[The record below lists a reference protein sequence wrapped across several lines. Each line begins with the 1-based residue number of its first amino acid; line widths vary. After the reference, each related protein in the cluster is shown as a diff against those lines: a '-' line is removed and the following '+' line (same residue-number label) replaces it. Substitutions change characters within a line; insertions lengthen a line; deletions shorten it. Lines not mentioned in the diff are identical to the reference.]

1 MKTLFKALFV
11 MAALFTVLS
20 LLGGF
25 ALLRGLGDSS
35 DFHVVMNGH
44 EMFWDSDLGDLIGAG
59 VGLLI
64 AGVVVCVVVPLALL
78 LGLALPLL
86 ILGGLLAAG
95 VAAMLGLGALLGSP
109 LILLGLILFF
119 VLRNRNRQKAAIVP
133 PAPEPRL

>member
-11 MAALFTVLS
+11 LAALFAVLTMT
-20 LLGGF
+20 GGF
-25 ALLRGLGDSS
+25 ALLHGLRDTS

-86 ILGGLLAAG
+86 IIGGLLAAG
-95 VAAMLGLGALLGSP
+95 VAAVLGIGALLGSP

-119 VLRNRNRQKAAIVP
+119 VLRKRHQKPVPP
-133 PAPEPRL
+133 PAPEPKI